1 MTTHLFRACSLI
13 TFAVLAILPNLAR
26 AQAAAP
32 LDPTRN
38 LIIPP
43 ESTHQPLPEQYIWT
57 HGGPP
62 VGASEIEPR
71 FFRAAFNLTAV
82 PHDATLYLAG
92 PRSAKVYLNGK
103 LVDHFDSDLTAP
115 GLDFRVFATQLAG
128 ALIPAGALR
137 TGRNVLALEVVRG
150 KGGSKS
156 TTVASTIQIANGNV
170 VVAKILPAAPW
181 VPTESP
187 ALLLSDTAWKAT
199 LTASG
204 DWQSPAF
211 DDSAWPAVA
220 SLGPI
225 ETDINLRQ
233 WNTDAGMYNWPGYE
247 GVSSFLR
254 QTPLAA
260 VAVTHV
266 FSGRSTIVNA
276 DALTRPGSAP
286 LTVRFASPTLAQQ
299 DAPSLV
305 LDFGRETV
313 GRLRIV
319 STSAKPATVAIE
331 YGESENELL
340 DHPYLGTELLTLP
353 ANATAYGPKS
363 AFRYARVRF
372 LAAEGPIQIG
382 SIQMEAIFYPV
393 AYSGSFESSDPLL
406 NKIWETGAYTAH
418 LCMQDDIWDAP
429 KRDRGRWAGDLDV
442 SGRVIDN
449 VFADRFLMEDTLT
462 RLLDDRA
469 PGHHVNSIPGYSA
482 LWISAL
488 DQYYLHTGSLDY
500 LKSVHQRLLDLL
512 GTMDAEMDAD
522 HLFTD
527 RSKDWPFVDWTADL
541 SADTPE
547 ARRGTQFE
555 YILAFHDAA
564 FLLRELGNNAA
575 AARRDQAAAQL
586 TAAAQSHLLDPASGT
601 FGSRWQVNSMAILS
615 GAATPAQVPAIWA
628 TVLTHT
634 ADATFR
640 EPPITPFYN
649 FYVLSAMAA
658 TGHRAEALAWI
669 RKYWGGMIQE
679 GATSFWEAYDTHWP
693 TRNPHVSLQADGSTG
708 YFVSLAHGWSS
719 GPTAW
724 LMEEIL
730 GVHPTAAG
738 FRTATLR
745 PDLAGLAWAR
755 GTEPTPHGPI
765 VLDLKPTQTTVTLP
779 AGVELTVLVPVSPG
793 HSSVLLNGRLAP
805 PSSLSE
811 DGTRATV
818 LLTQPGTYTLE
829 SQ

>member
-1 MTTHLFRACSLI
+1 MTTRLLTARILCASV
-13 TFAVLAILPNLAR
+13 ALALLPSLAR
-26 AQAAAP
+26 AQATPP

-62 VGASEIEPR
+62 VGSGEVQPR

-82 PHDATLYLAG
+82 PKDATLYLAG
-92 PRSAKVYLNGK
+92 PRSARIYLNGK

-115 GLDFRVFATQLAG
+115 GLDFRVFATPL
-128 ALIPAGALR
+128 AGALR

-150 KGGSKS
+150 EGGPKY
-156 TTVASTIQIANGNV
+156 TTVASTIQIANGKV
-170 VVAKILPAAPW
+170 VVAKILPAAPL
-181 VPTESP
+181 VPTYSP

-199 LTASG
+199 LAASG

-211 DDSAWPAVA
+211 DDSAWPVVA

-260 VAVTHV
+260 VAVTHA

-276 DALTRPGSAP
+276 DALTKPGSTP
-286 LTVRFASPTLAQQ
+286 LTVRLASPMLAQQ
-299 DAPSLV
+299 EAPSLV

-313 GRLRIV
+313 GRLQIV
-319 STSAKPATVAIE
+319 STSTTPAMVAIE

-340 DHPYLGTELLTLP
+340 DHPYLGTDLLTLP

-372 LAAEGPIQIG
+372 LSAEGPIQIG
-382 SIQMEAIFYPV
+382 SIQLEAIFYPV

-406 NKIWETGAYTAH
+406 NKIWETGAYTAR
-418 LCMQDDIWDAP
+418 LCMQDGIWDAP

-482 LWISAL
+482 LWISTL
-488 DQYYLHTGSLDY
+488 TQYYMHTGSLDY
-500 LKSVHQRLLDLL
+500 LKSVHQRLVDLL
-512 GTMDAEMDAD
+512 ATMDAEMDAN
-522 HLFTD
+522 HLFAD
-527 RSKDWPFVDWTADL
+527 KSKDWPFVDWTADL

-564 FLLRELGNNAA
+564 FLLRELGDTAA

-601 FGSRWQVNSMAILS
+601 FGSRWQINSMAILS
-615 GAATPAQVPAIWA
+615 GAAMPSQLPTIWS

-649 FYVLSAMAA
+649 SYVLSAMAA
-658 TGHRAEALAWI
+658 TGHRAETLDWI

-693 TRNPHVSLQADGSTG
+693 TSDPHVSLQADGTSG

-724 LMEEIL
+724 LMEEVL
-730 GVHPTAAG
+730 GIHPTAAG

-765 VLDLKPTQTTVTLP
+765 AIDLTPKQTIVTLP
-779 AGVELTVLVPVSPG
+779 AGIELSVLVPISPG
-793 HSSVLLNGRLAP
+793 HISILLNGKPVP
-805 PSSLSE
+805 PGPLTE
-811 DGTRATV
+811 DGTRAIV

-829 SQ
+829 AQ

>member
-1 MTTHLFRACSLI
+1 MTTRIFRTLLLGAI
-13 TFAVLAILPNLAR
+13 AALALLPSLAR
-26 AQAAAP
+26 AQAAPP
-32 LDPTRN
+32 LDPARN
-38 LIIPP
+38 LVIPP

-57 HGGPP
+57 RNGPP
-62 VGASEIEPR
+62 VGQAEVLPR
-71 FFRAAFNLTAV
+71 FFRAAFNLTAM
-82 PHDATLYLAG
+82 PKDATLYLAG
-92 PRSAKVYLNGK
+92 PRSAKIYLNGK
-103 LVDHFDSDLTAP
+103 LVDQFDSDLTAP
-115 GLDFRVFATQLAG
+115 GLDFRVFASQLTG
-128 ALIPAGALR
+128 LHI
-137 TGRNVLALEVVRG
+137 GRNVLAMEVVRG

-156 TTVASTIQIANGNV
+156 TTVPSTIQIANGKV

-181 VPTESP
+181 VPTDSP
-187 ALLLSDTAWKAT
+187 ALLLSDTSWKAT
-199 LTASG
+199 LSASG
-204 DWQSPAF
+204 DWQNPAF
-211 DDSAWPAVA
+211 NDSAWPAVA

-233 WNTDAGMYNWPGYE
+233 WNTDAGMYNWPGYQ
-247 GVSSFLR
+247 GVSPFLR
-254 QTPLAA
+254 QTPLPA

-266 FSGRSTIVNA
+266 FSGRSIITGS
-276 DALTRPGSAP
+276 DALTKPGSSP
-286 LTVRFASPTLAQQ
+286 LTVHLASPNLPQQ
-299 DAPSLV
+299 EAPSLV

-313 GRLRIV
+313 GRLQLV
-319 STSAKPATVAIE
+319 STSATPAIVAIE

-340 DHPYLGTELLTLP
+340 DHPYLGTDLLTLP

-372 LAAEGPIQIG
+372 LSTSGPIQIG
-382 SIQMEAIFYPV
+382 SIQLDAIFYPV
-393 AYSGSFESSDPLL
+393 SYSGSFESSDPLL
-406 NKIWETGAYTAH
+406 NKIWETGVYTAH

-512 GTMDAEMDAD
+512 ATMDTEMDAD
-522 HLFTD
+522 HLFAD
-527 RSKDWPFVDWTADL
+527 KSKDWPFVDWTADL

-564 FLLRELGNNAA
+564 FLLRELGDTAA
-575 AARRDQAAAQL
+575 AAQRDQAAAQL
-586 TAAAQSHLLDPASGT
+586 TAAAQSHLLDPATGT

-615 GAATPAQVPAIWA
+615 GAATPTQVPVIWS
-628 TVLTHT
+628 TVLSQT
-634 ADATFR
+634 ANASFR

-649 FYVLSAMAA
+649 AYVLSAMAA
-658 TGHRAEALAWI
+658 TGHRAEALEWI
-669 RKYWGGMIQE
+669 RKYWGGMIHE

-693 TRNPHVSLQADGSTG
+693 TGNAHVSLQADGSTG

-719 GPTAW
+719 GPTSW
-724 LMEEIL
+724 LMEEVL
-730 GVHPTAAG
+730 GIHSTAAG

-755 GTEPTPHGPI
+755 GTEPTPHGLI
-765 VLDLKPTQTTVTLP
+765 VIDLKPAQTTVTLP
-779 AGVELTVLVPVSPG
+779 AGIELSVLVPISPG
-793 HSSVLLNGRLAP
+793 HSSILLNGKSVTP
-805 PSSLSE
+805 GPLSE
-811 DGTRATV
+811 DSMRATV
-818 LLTQPGTYTLE
+818 VLSLPGTYTLE
-829 SQ
+829 VQ

>member
-1 MTTHLFRACSLI
+1 MTTRLLTARILCA
-13 TFAVLAILPNLAR
+13 TVALALLSTIAR
-26 AQAAAP
+26 AQATPP

-38 LIIPP
+38 LVIPP
-43 ESTHQPLPEQYIWT
+43 GSMHQPLPEQYIWT

-62 VGASEIEPR
+62 VGSGEVQPR

-82 PHDATLYLAG
+82 PKDATLYLAG
-92 PRSAKVYLNGK
+92 PRSARIYLNGK

-115 GLDFRVFATQLAG
+115 GLDFRVFATPLAG
-128 ALIPAGALR
+128 ALR
-137 TGRNVLALEVVRG
+137 MGRNVLAMDVVCG
-150 KGGSKS
+150 KGGPKY
-156 TTVASTIQIANGNV
+156 TNVASTIQIANGKV

-204 DWQSPAF
+204 DWQNPAF
-211 DDSAWPAVA
+211 DDSAWPVVA

-233 WNTDAGMYNWPGYE
+233 WNTDTGMYNWPGYE

-276 DALTRPGSAP
+276 NALTKPGPTP
-286 LTVRFASPTLAQQ
+286 LTVRLASPMLAQQ
-299 DAPSLV
+299 EAPSLV

-313 GRLRIV
+313 GRLQIV
-319 STSAKPATVAIE
+319 STSANPATIAIE

-340 DHPYLGTELLTLP
+340 SQPYLGTDLLTLP

-372 LAAEGPIQIG
+372 LSAEGPIQIG
-382 SIQMEAIFYPV
+382 SIQLEAIFYPV

-418 LCMQDDIWDAP
+418 LCMQDGIWDAP

-462 RLLDDRA
+462 SLLDDRA

-488 DQYYLHTGSLDY
+488 AQYYMHTGSLDY
-500 LKSVHQRLLDLL
+500 LKSVHQRLVDLL
-512 GTMDAEMDAD
+512 ATMDAEMDAN
-522 HLFTD
+522 HLFAD
-527 RSKDWPFVDWTADL
+527 KSKDWPFVDWTADL
-541 SADTPE
+541 SGDTPE

-564 FLLRELGNNAA
+564 FLLRELGDTAA

-601 FGSRWQVNSMAILS
+601 FGSRWQINSMAILS
-615 GAATPAQVPAIWA
+615 GAAMPSQLPTIWS

-649 FYVLSAMAA
+649 SYVLSAMAA
-658 TGHRAEALAWI
+658 TGHRAETLDWI

-693 TRNPHVSLQADGSTG
+693 TSNPHVSLQADGSTG

-724 LMEEIL
+724 LMEEVL
-730 GVHPTAAG
+730 GIHPTAAG

-765 VLDLKPTQTTVTLP
+765 AIDLTPKQTIVTLP
-779 AGVELTVLVPVSPG
+779 AGIELSVLVPLSPG
-793 HSSVLLNGRLAP
+793 HISILLNGKPVP
-805 PSSLSE
+805 PGPLTE
-811 DGTRATV
+811 DGTRAIV
-818 LLTQPGTYTLE
+818 LLTQPGTYALE
-829 SQ
+829 AQ